1 MWGVCLRSANLRI
14 SQLSAREKGA
24 ISSHYASTCLNTF
37 GRLGEIAGLRDV
49 SISALFKR
57 TISCECR
64 VRRGPVACPGRCD
77 RMLHLGAPADLDA
90 RRRDGVCSTAT
101 ILGSVGACYGAI
113 SADSASAG
121 ASGVRGAVPENRK
134 PPLTRSEAASR
145 IGVADGTRT
154 PVRQS
159 NSGFCILQKMTPNCA
174 LRACVDCLRRSSI
187 GPGRLAIV
195 RIGRTPY
202 IARSE
207 LHSYIARRRETG
219 AAAQRPRR
227 QRGAA

>member
-77 RMLHLGAPADLDA
+77 RMLHLGAPADRDA

-154 PVRQS
+154 RDSQDHNLVLYQLNYSHHSRNFAVR
-159 NSGFCILQKMTPNCA
+159 G
-174 LRACVDCLRRSSI
+174 V
-187 GPGRLAIV
+187 
-195 RIGRTPY
+195 
-202 IARSE
+202 
-207 LHSYIARRRETG
+207 
-219 AAAQRPRR
+219 
-227 QRGAA
+227 